1 MRGLPDT
8 QRVSVSSELRLVGD
22 RAQFRVQ
29 TDDPSYRRALG
40 ELMFADDGDA
50 FVRSY
55 PANARGLHESY
66 LRFKLTLEDLLA
78 QTTGRKLPPW
88 DEALD
93 AVAMRL
99 RAVRADWFLAGSAAL
114 AVRGIDIVP
123 RDLDL
128 VVADPAAAALALAD
142 VQIEPVT
149 ENRPGS
155 WIARWFGRTFLH
167 ARVEWIAGVDP
178 AIDVYSSP
186 NEFGPRAA
194 SRLEIVRW
202 QDHDLALA
210 PLAALLA
217 VTERRGLAVRAELIR
232 DFAYYEG

>member
-1 MRGLPDT
+1 
-8 QRVSVSSELRLVGD
+8 VSVSSELRLVGD
-22 RAQFRVQ
+22 QAQFRVE
-29 TDDPSYRRALG
+29 TSDPAYRRALG
-40 ELMFADDGDA
+40 ELLFAAEGDA

-66 LRFKLTLEDLLA
+66 LRFKLTLEDMLA
-78 QTTGRKLPPW
+78 QTAGRKLPPW

-93 AVAMRL
+93 AVATLL

-114 AVRGIDIVP
+114 AVRGLDIVP

-128 VVADPAAAALALAD
+128 VVADPAAASRALAD

-155 WIARWFGRTFLH
+155 WIARWFGRAFLRT
-167 ARVEWIAGVDP
+167 RVEWIAGVDP

-186 NEFGPRAA
+186 NEFGPRTAA
-194 SRLEIVRW
+194 RLETVRW
-202 QDHDLALA
+202 QDHDLALV
-210 PLAALLA
+210 PLAVQLA
-217 VTERRGLAVRAELIR
+217 VTERRGLTVRAELIR
-232 DFAYYEG
+232 DLVG